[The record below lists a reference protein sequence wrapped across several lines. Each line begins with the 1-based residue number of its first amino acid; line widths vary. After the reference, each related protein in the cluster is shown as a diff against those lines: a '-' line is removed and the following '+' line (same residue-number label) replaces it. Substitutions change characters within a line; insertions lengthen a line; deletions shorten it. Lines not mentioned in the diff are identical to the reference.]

1 MSYSP
6 GVDVPISIFK
16 DQLQMTFTPASG
28 GGNVTTSFVPSQ
40 GSTYFYY
47 TLTSASQLISV
58 KYAPDIYSGYL
69 RGFKFNFNFKIVVNK
84 LADFDVSTGV
94 SYLNVYFTDGTYY
107 TVDVSRTTGNS
118 LYFTDALSFREVK
131 QIDSF
136 ELKVGFD
143 EFNLANNSCVVKFY
157 PDLSVSQTYFANND
171 IIDFGADD
179 EEIAGLQDEALGN
192 KEEAAGLLSKDSTPD
207 FTYSA
212 VDIESTDY
220 ADSTSFFSSL
230 FENNVISL
238 ILPAVIG
245 LVIIKYVLFGRG

>member
-6 GVDVPISIFK
+6 GVDVPISVFK
-16 DQLQMTFTPASG
+16 DELLMTFVPT
-28 GGNVTTSFVPSQ
+28 GGNITTATFGSSQ
-40 GSTYFYY
+40 GQNYYYF
-47 TLTSASQLISV
+47 TVPRVDKLISI
-58 KYAPDIYSGYL
+58 KYNPDIYSGYL
-69 RGFKFNFNFKIVVNK
+69 RGFRFKFNFKISVSKKV
-84 LADFDVSTGV
+84 DFDISTGE
-94 SYLNVYFTDGTYY
+94 SYLNVHFTDGTYY
-107 TVDVSRTTGNS
+107 TIDVSKTSATF
-118 LYFTDALSFREVK
+118 LYFADTLSFSEVK

-136 ELKVGFD
+136 ELRVGFD
-143 EFNLANNSCVVKFY
+143 NFKLSNKEYVIYLY
-157 PDLSVSQTYFANND
+157 PDLAVSQAYFANND

-192 KEEAAGLLSKDSTPD
+192 KEQVSVLLGQDSTPE

-220 ADSTSFFSSL
+220 VESTSFFSSL
-230 FENNVISL
+230 FENNVVSL

>member
-6 GVDVPISIFK
+6 GVDVPISVFK
-16 DQLQMTFTPASG
+16 DWLQITFSPVG
-28 GGNVTTSFVPSQ
+28 GGNNVTASFGPADGKNYYS
-40 GSTYFYY
+40 Y
-47 TLTSASQLISV
+47 TLSGASEVFSI
-58 KYAPDIYSGYL
+58 KYSPDIYSGYL

-84 LADFDVSTGV
+84 LADFDTSTGL

-107 TVDVSRTTGNS
+107 TVDFSRTSGNS
-118 LYFTDALSFREVK
+118 IYFTDTLSFNEIK

-136 ELKVGFD
+136 ELKVS
-143 EFNLANNSCVVKFY
+143 FNDFKLSNTSFVIKFF
-157 PDLSVSQTYFANND
+157 PDLSVSQAYFANND

-179 EEIAGLQDEALGN
+179 EEIAGLQDEALNN
-192 KEEAAGLLSKDSTPD
+192 KDEVAGLLGQDSTPD
-207 FTYSA
+207 FTYSS
-212 VDIESTDY
+212 VDIDAVEY

>member
-6 GVDVPISIFK
+6 GLDVPISVFK
-16 DQLQMTFTPASG
+16 DQLQMTFVSSTGSG
-28 GGNVTTSFVPSQ
+28 SVTTSFVPEQ
-40 GSTYFYY
+40 GSNYYYY
-47 TLTSASQLISV
+47 TLTSASKLISV
-58 KYAPDIYSGYL
+58 KYSPDIYSGYL

-84 LADFDVSTGV
+84 LANFDTSTGV

-107 TVDVSRTTGNS
+107 TVNFSRTSGNFI
-118 LYFTDALSFREVK
+118 YFTDVLSFSEVK

-143 EFNLANNSCVVKFY
+143 DFKLSNNSCVVKFY
-157 PDLSVSQTYFANND
+157 PDLAVSQTYFANND

-192 KEEAAGLLSKDSTPD
+192 KEEVSGLLGQDSTPE
-207 FTYSA
+207 FTYSS

-220 ADSTSFFSSL
+220 VESTSFFSSL

>member
-6 GVDVPISIFK
+6 GFDVPISVFK
-16 DQLQMTFTPASG
+16 GSLQAKFSPSG
-28 GGNVTTSFVPSQ
+28 GGSNVTTEFGPSA
-40 GSTYFYY
+40 GSNYY
-47 TLTSASQLISV
+47 QFTLPGVSELFFV
-58 KYAPDIYSGYL
+58 KYSPDIYSGYL
-69 RGFKFNFNFKIVVNK
+69 RGFKFNFNFKLVVNK
-84 LADFDVSTGV
+84 LANFDTSTGV

-107 TVDVSRTTGNS
+107 TVDVSRTSGNS
-118 LYFTDALSFREVK
+118 IYFADSLSFSEVK

-136 ELKVGFD
+136 ELKVVFD
-143 EFNLANNSCVVKFY
+143 DFKLSNKSCVVKFY

-192 KEEAAGLLSKDSTPD
+192 KEEAAGLISQDSTPD

-212 VDIESTDY
+212 VNIDSTDY
-220 ADSTSFFSSL
+220 ANSTSFFSSL
-230 FENNVISL
+230 FENNVIAL
-238 ILPAVIG
+238 ILPAVVG

>member
-6 GVDVPISIFK
+6 SFDVPISVFN
-16 DQLQMTFTPASG
+16 DELQITFAPTG
-28 GGNVTTSFVPSQ
+28 GGPNVTASF
-40 GSTYFYY
+40 GSSPGKNYYVY
-47 TLTSASQLISV
+47 TLPAASKVFSIQYS
-58 KYAPDIYSGYL
+58 PDIYSGYL
-69 RGFKFNFNFKIVVNK
+69 RGFRFNFNFRVSVNTSVE
-84 LADFDVSTGV
+84 FDISTGG

-107 TVDVSRTTGNS
+107 TLDFSRTLANS
-118 LYFTDALSFREVK
+118 IYFRGTLSFSEVK

-136 ELKVGFD
+136 ELKVGFAD
-143 EFNLANNSCVVKFY
+143 FKVPDKYTIRLY
-157 PDLSVSQTYFANND
+157 PALSVSQIYSANDD

-192 KEEAAGLLSKDSTPD
+192 KEEVSGLLGKDSTPE

-220 ADSTSFFSSL
+220 ANSTSFFSSL
-230 FENNVISL
+230 FENNVIAL

-245 LVIIKYVLFGRG
+245 LVVIKYVLFGRG

>member
-6 GVDVPISIFK
+6 GVNVPISVFK
-16 DQLQMTFTPASG
+16 GSLQAKFAPAG
-28 GGNVTTSFVPSQ
+28 GGNNVTAEFGPSL
-40 GSTYFYY
+40 GSNYY
-47 TLTSASQLISV
+47 QFTLPGVSELFFV
-58 KYAPDIYSGYL
+58 KYSPEIYSGYL
-69 RGFKFNFNFKIVVNK
+69 RGFQFNFNFKIVVNK
-84 LADFDVSTGV
+84 LAKFDTSTGV

-107 TVDVSRTTGNS
+107 TVDVSRTLGNS
-118 LYFTDALSFREVK
+118 IYFTDALSFREVK

-143 EFNLANNSCVVKFY
+143 DFKLSNKSCVVSFY

-179 EEIAGLQDEALGN
+179 EEIAGLQEEALGN
-192 KEEAAGLLSKDSTPD
+192 KEEAAGLISKDSIPD

-212 VDIESTDY
+212 VDIEAADY
-220 ADSTSFFSSL
+220 SDSTSFFSSL

-238 ILPAVIG
+238 IIPAIIG